1 MTTPRITLADAAEI
15 TSGYIKHDCLSCG
28 KGHFM
33 PPWFKPFK
41 QYCDGCRQDQ
51 IESFAGLD
59 NERDTNEDSE
69 DE

>member
-1 MTTPRITLADAAEI
+1 MSSLAFKDAAEI
-15 TSGYIKHDCLSCG
+15 AYGYTEHACYSCG
-28 KGHFM
+28 QNHQV

-41 QYCDGCRQDQ
+41 NYCDDCRQDQ

-59 NERDTNEDSE
+59 RERDEPEEQE